1 MEQGTDISDVSVVIC
16 TRNNKK
22 TIRQAVQRIINEK
35 PGEIIVVDGNSTDGT
50 REILKK
56 MPVRLMTDPGKGLAL
71 ARQTA
76 LDAAAG
82 RYILFAGDD
91 NILPGGG
98 IAKLKSYM
106 LARGWAGGAF
116 QTRVYGSSKS
126 YWAYCADWRFRTR
139 VWEGERKVVGT
150 PYMFET
156 EILKQAG
163 YDEACTDCD
172 DSDIAERISVITGRK
187 YGYTNLKCLEIGKT
201 GLRET
206 IKRFLI
212 YGRSDAQ
219 YWKKYAPGWGI
230 SRKMQSLLHPLRD
243 ELIESM
249 KKVTPKSLRLYVFPY
264 FLFITVIRY
273 LGWVWECVRQTA
285 DIRQNGRHAQH

>member
-56 MPVRLMTDPGKGLAL
+56 MPVRLLTDPGKGLAL

-98 IAKLKSYM
+98 I
-106 LARGWAGGAF
+106 
-116 QTRVYGSSKS
+116 
-126 YWAYCADWRFRTR
+126 
-139 VWEGERKVVGT
+139 
-150 PYMFET
+150 
-156 EILKQAG
+156 
-163 YDEACTDCD
+163 
-172 DSDIAERISVITGRK
+172 
-187 YGYTNLKCLEIGKT
+187 EIG
-201 GLRET
+201 R
-206 IKRFLI
+206 
-212 YGRSDAQ
+212 A
-219 YWKKYAPGWGI
+219 
-230 SRKMQSLLHPLRD
+230 H
-243 ELIESM
+243 
-249 KKVTPKSLRLYVFPY
+249 V
-264 FLFITVIRY
+264 
-273 LGWVWECVRQTA
+273 
-285 DIRQNGRHAQH
+285 